1 METPP
6 TALQS
11 LLTHRYFV
19 RLHMGLMLGGVILS
33 GVWASVLLRWAGL
46 PNPALRYP
54 LAVVVSYLVFFGLV
68 RLWLLYVERTSP
80 GGRQSRGLDLSGI
93 GSTGSTSWGGSSGS
107 SGSAGGGLG
116 GRGGGF
122 GGGGASTGFEEANA
136 APQPVVLP
144 LSSSSPAARPSGG
157 GHSGGSG
164 HSGRSGGSGGGGGD
178 GLGILIALA
187 VLVAA
192 ICGAGIYLVYQAP
205 AILSEAAFHAA
216 LLPGL
221 VKVARGAHDESW
233 ERSVLGS
240 TWIPFTL
247 VLALAAILGGV
258 IRHNCPEAATLHQAL
273 SDCVS
278 Q

>member
-6 TALQS
+6 TALRS

-54 LAVVVSYLVFFGLV
+54 LAVAVSYCVFFGLI
-68 RLWLLYVERTSP
+68 RLWLFYVERTSP
-80 GGRQSRGLDLSGI
+80 SGRQSRGLDLSGLGNSGGI
-93 GSTGSTSWGGSSGS
+93 SWGGSSGA
-107 SGSAGGGLG
+107 SGSDIG
-116 GRGGGF
+116 GRGGSF
-122 GGGGASTGFEEANA
+122 GGGGASTGFEEANV
-136 APQPVVLP
+136 APQPVALP
-144 LSSSSPAARPSGG
+144 LSSSSPAARPSGSG
-157 GHSGGSG
+157 QSGGSG
-164 HSGRSGGSGGGGGD
+164 HSGRSGGSGGGSGD

-205 AILSEAAFHAA
+205 VILSEAAFHAA

-240 TWIPFTL
+240 TWIPFIL

-258 IRHNCPEAATLHQAL
+258 MRHNCPDAVTLHQAL

-278 Q
+278 P